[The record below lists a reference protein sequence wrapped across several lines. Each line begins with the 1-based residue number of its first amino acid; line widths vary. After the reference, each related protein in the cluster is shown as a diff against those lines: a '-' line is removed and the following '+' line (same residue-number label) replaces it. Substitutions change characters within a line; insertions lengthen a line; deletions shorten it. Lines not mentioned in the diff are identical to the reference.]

1 MNKSYKHGDTGTRLF
16 RIWVHM
22 RGRCNNPTDKRYADY
37 GGRGIS
43 ITKEWDEYIAFKK
56 WALQNGYSNNLTIDR
71 IDNNGNYCPDNC
83 RWVTNKVQCNN
94 RRSNRI
100 ITIDGITM
108 NEREWAEYLQIPRYI
123 LSTRLH
129 RGMSEEEAIKTPVR
143 TNINGHYEIIDY
155 YKLAKERWSMGY
167 NPYQE

>member
-1 MNKSYKHGDTGTRLF
+1 VK
-16 RIWVHM
+16 
-22 RGRCNNPTDKRYADY
+22 
-37 GGRGIS
+37 
-43 ITKEWDEYIAFKK
+43 
-56 WALQNGYSNNLTIDR
+56 
-71 IDNNGNYCPDNC
+71 
-83 RWVTNKVQCNN
+83 NKVQSNN
-94 RRSNRI
+94 RRKNRI

-108 NEREWAEYLQIPRYI
+108 NEREWAEYLQIPRYV